1 MRLRQRLLLSTIDS
15 ALKHRRRRFVRRVYI
30 CLRLLRKRT
39 FGKCPSGTPQIK
51 VRPMEPIWTQDAI
64 HVCTSSRGAP
74 PDLVHNLLGLTHVEL
89 GASLP
94 ATPFSD
100 NTRSW

>member
-64 HVCTSSRGAP
+64 HELTGNLGGLIHDSADAVASRRR
-74 PDLVHNLLGLTHVEL
+74 DRSLTNAMHDKSRPSH
-89 GASLP
+89 A
-94 ATPFSD
+94 
-100 NTRSW
+100 